1 MVLNMEID
9 KSFWN
14 QKNVLIT
21 GHSGFKGIWLSLI
34 LKQFGSRVYG
44 VSKENLN
51 SELYSFSSRDKIFDE
66 EHFIDLGNSSS
77 NELVKVL
84 NNKKFDI
91 VFHLAAQS
99 LVPEAYKYPLETL
112 KVNIFGTFHLLMA
125 CEEKNLAN
133 SVVVSTTDKVYKNSS
148 NRNNEDS
155 QLGGHEFYSSSKVS
169 QEMVID
175 AFQNY
180 SKKINISTVRSGNV
194 LGPGDGAKGRIV
206 TDIINSLRTNTKIEL
221 RQPLSIRPWQDI
233 LDSLYGYLL
242 VAQNNFTN
250 KKSSKYNLNSEINN
264 EITVKEITQKFI
276 SNWGSNIQIVE
287 IENKEFYESEELR
300 LDSSKAEIE
309 LGWKSTIEID
319 AIVDK
324 ICEWELANSTI
335 LKQQI
340 IENQIKNY
348 FNL

>member
-1 MVLNMEID
+1 MVID

-34 LKQFGSRVYG
+34 LKQFGSRVFG
-44 VSKENLN
+44 VSKEGLN
-51 SELYSFSSRDKIFDE
+51 SELYNFSSRDKIFDE

-99 LVPEAYKYPLETL
+99 LVPEAYKHPLETL
-112 KVNIFGTFHLLMA
+112 KVNIFGTFHVLMA

-180 SKKINISTVRSGNV
+180 SKKFNISTVRSGNV

-206 TDIINSLRTNTKIEL
+206 TDIINSLRNNTKIEL
-221 RQPLSIRPWQDI
+221 RQPFSIRPWQDI
-233 LDSLYGYLL
+233 LDSLHGYLL
-242 VAQNNFTN
+242 VAQSNYTN

-276 SNWGSNIQIVE
+276 SNWGSNIEIVE
-287 IENKEFYESEELR
+287 IKNKEFYESEELR
-300 LDSSKAEIE
+300 LDSSRAKIE

-319 AIVDK
+319 TIVEK
-324 ICEWELANSTI
+324 ICEWEVANSTI

-340 IENQIKNY
+340 IEKQIKNY